1 MQLSKAEMKSIHIFI
16 LGLLLEL
23 LIGSYSGSSFAQ
35 TQVSTVT
42 VEVSG
47 SSGQLSSE
55 EKVKQGALRQAY
67 VLSLEKGLN
76 TTIAGE
82 TADQK
87 FMMALDF
94 VLKGKK
100 AYVKSYEVVSFDFSP
115 QRYSLSMKAEI
126 RKGDI
131 SEDLEGL
138 KLITGLIGNPKV
150 LVIID
155 EANLG
160 KHVMRS
166 VAESQTNKRLSLL
179 GYSIIDHPIDVLD
192 KLMDRKKQL
201 EDKKL
206 VERREKTL
214 SLEGTEKTTTESV
227 NYTVDYY
234 NLVVGYGNENV
245 AYRYAKERG
254 ADILILGGIYTE
266 EIDITSALPSAT
278 KSNFRS
284 VRAYSTIRTV
294 ILRNQSILT
303 AEAIEATKM
312 DLSPITAG
320 NEAIKDLADKI
331 VKDIILNIPL
341 KTKL

>member
-1 MQLSKAEMKSIHIFI
+1 MACSKAVIISILLVIFVV
-16 LGLLLEL
+16 LMGYLY
-23 LIGSYSGSSFAQ
+23 GHSFGEA
-35 TQVSTVT
+35 QVSTVT

-47 SSGQLSSE
+47 SSGQLNK
-55 EKVKQGALRQAY
+55 EKIKLKALREAY

-94 VLKGKK
+94 VLRGKK

-115 QRYSLSMKAEI
+115 QRYSLSMKAEV
-126 RKGDI
+126 RKGDM

-138 KLITGLIGNPKV
+138 KIITDLIVNPKV

-166 VAESQTNKRLSLL
+166 VAESQMNRRLSLL
-179 GYSIIDHPIDVLD
+179 GYSIIDHHLDVLD

-206 VERREKTL
+206 VERKEITF
-214 SLEGTEKTTTESV
+214 SPQGTERNVTESI

-234 NLVVGYGNENV
+234 NLVIGYGNEKV
-245 AYRYAKERG
+245 AYDYAKERG

-266 EIDITSALPSAT
+266 EVDIASALPSAT
-278 KSNFRS
+278 KSSFRS
-284 VRAYSTIRTV
+284 VRAYSTIRAV
-294 ILRNQSILT
+294 VLRNQSILT
-303 AEAIEATKM
+303 AEALEATKM
-312 DLSPITAG
+312 DLSPTTAG
-320 NEAIKDLADKI
+320 NEAIRDLADKI
-331 VKDIILNIPL
+331 VKDIIVNIPL
-341 KTKL
+341 KAKL